1 MQRPAIVAS
10 PSGPRPTPDLDV
22 APLLASLEPLG
33 ADTDLRPALALLAAR
48 DYEPDSARVAGA
60 IRRAMLL
67 LAAGGDPHRELEL
80 DGRAVTSLAAE
91 LDRPERRA
99 QVSRGLEAL
108 RPEAAGL
115 SRVSP
120 ALEELLLDASLA
132 WRAQACAPLADEL

>member
-1 MQRPAIVAS
+1 VDVGGVLRM
-10 PSGPRPTPDLDV
+10 LDE
-22 APLLASLEPLG
+22 SD
-33 ADTDLRPALALLAAR
+33 ADIRPALALLAAPEGVV
-48 DYEPDSARVAGA
+48 EPEESGPAL
-60 IRRAMLL
+60 RRAMLL

-80 DGRAVTSLAAE
+80 NGRAVTALAAE

-115 SRVSP
+115 LRVAP

-132 WRAQACAPLADEL
+132 WQAYACALLADELD